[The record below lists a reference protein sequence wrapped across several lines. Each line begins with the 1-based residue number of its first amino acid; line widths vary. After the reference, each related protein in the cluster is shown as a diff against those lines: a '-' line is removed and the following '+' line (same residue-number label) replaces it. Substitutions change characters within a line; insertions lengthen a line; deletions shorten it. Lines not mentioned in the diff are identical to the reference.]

1 MKIEKFNLQH
11 IGWLQIIEWKS
22 SLKFFLLQNSLSCE
36 DKKRIDNEWIFFYQN
51 GSVHSFYMNFS
62 NLLLGD
68 LMRNINSQRM
78 RRHDILVKEA
88 WNAIIAF
95 VGLLVDIL

>member
-1 MKIEKFNLQH
+1 M
-11 IGWLQIIEWKS
+11 
-22 SLKFFLLQNSLSCE
+22 
-36 DKKRIDNEWIFFYQN
+36 IFFIRMDQ
-51 GSVHSFYMNFS
+51 SIHQSMNFS